1 MIWPLTSKGA
11 GEMGLNS
18 RYSIVIAVFAVACIG
33 SFCGFAQG
41 TLEDYQRSQRL
52 LPVNLPNLV
61 LTSDMT
67 PNWIEKT
74 NRFWYR
80 KAVGRGSE
88 FILVD
93 ADKNTTGP
101 AFDQSRLAAALSG
114 AARHEYRAVELP
126 FVFFDFIEGGKA
138 IRFQVQNVSWTCNL
152 TEYQCQEEPA
162 TRDRTGESVSPNKR
176 WAAYVK
182 DHNLW
187 LRNLST
193 GETVQLT
200 NDGAPGWNYASPL
213 PSLRVMV
220 NQGTE
225 EVTQAP
231 AVFWAPDSSR
241 LVTYR
246 LDSRNAGHFT
256 SLQFVPADQLRPK
269 AFTYVYPLPGEVL
282 AKAAPII
289 FEVPS
294 GKRIE
299 VKTSPLEIPFQGG
312 PGFVWFQDSKR
323 LRFNW
328 TERGYKSIEL
338 RVVEAETGEQKTM
351 VREHSDEY
359 VDPGLTQ
366 FRFLD
371 AGNEILCSSE
381 RDGWNHLYL
390 FSQATAQLENQV
402 TSGNWAVRRIEHVD
416 EKNRRVYFMAGG
428 REKNE
433 DPYHTHLY

>member
-52 LPVNLPNLV
+52 LPVNLPSLV

-101 AFDQSRLAAALSG
+101 AFDQTRLAAALSR
-114 AARHEYRAVELP
+114 AARHEYRGAELP
-126 FVFFDFIEGGKA
+126 FLFFDFTDGGKA

-152 TEYQCQEEPA
+152 TEYQCQEEA
-162 TRDRTGESVSPNKR
+162 GEAGARARTGESVSPNKR

-200 NDGAPGWNYASPL
+200 HDGAPGWNYATPL

-220 NQGTE
+220 TQGTE
-225 EVTQAP
+225 EVTQPP

-246 LDSRNAGHFT
+246 IDSRNAGHFT
-256 SLQFVPADQLRPK
+256 SLQFVPPEQLRPK

-294 GKRIE
+294 GRRIE
-299 VKTSPLEIPFQGG
+299 VKTSPLGIPFQGG
-312 PGFVWFQDSKR
+312 PGYVWFQDSKR
-323 LRFNW
+323 LRLNW
-328 TERGYKSIEL
+328 TERGYKSIE
-338 RVVEAETGEQKTM
+338 RHVGDAETGEQKTM
-351 VREHSDEY
+351 IREHSDEY
-359 VDPGLTQ
+359 VDPGQTT
-366 FRFLD
+366 FRLID
-371 AGNEILCSSE
+371 ASNEILCLSE

-390 FSQATAQLENQV
+390 HSQVTAQLQSQI
-402 TSGNWAVRRIEHVD
+402 TSGPWTVRRIEHID
-416 EKNRRVYFMAGG
+416 EKGRRVFFSAGG
-428 REKNE
+428 R
-433 DPYHTHLY
+433 